1 MNHKHFNSSVY
12 TDFVRRKANTRLYT
26 DDLIKNIPQSERNSI
41 VSRPPMSDIF
51 TSGIFNDF
59 KYMLHVTDSAVEPA
73 RDWYIDTFIGP
84 SGTITSP
91 FNDSE
96 PNIAYSDNKLYY
108 TSAHNRLSVVNLL
121 NNVVTPV
128 AGNGTTNDAINDSNP
143 TSSPLPTITAT
154 AVDGNKN
161 IYISALGVI
170 YMIPFLT
177 GTYFTQSMTAGRI
190 YRIAGISSNTFG
202 DIIEDILAVNVA
214 IASIYYMNVD
224 SSGNLFLS
232 HTYTNDSSTTVMMP
246 NANGTFFGRNM
257 SGGRLY
263 IVAGTATA
271 EIFNGDDI
279 LATSSNLYSSL
290 CVINDSL
297 GNLIISDSFNN
308 RIRMVPRVVGTYFGV
323 SMPTIGYIYTIAG
336 NGTSG
341 LSGDDGSDAVSARLR
356 VPDGLALDSNGNL
369 YFSDKY
375 NHRIR
380 KVTSNGKIYNIAG
393 NSESGIENGGY
404 EGDDGLASQS
414 KLVLPTNISI
424 QDDNTMYVAE
434 NERGSLSSRI
444 RILTFIP
451 VS

>member
-1 MNHKHFNSSVY
+1 
-12 TDFVRRKANTRLYT
+12 
-26 DDLIKNIPQSERNSI
+26 
-41 VSRPPMSDIF
+41 MSDIF

-84 SGTITSP
+84 DGTITSP
-91 FNDSE
+91 FNDTI

-143 TSSPLPTITAT
+143 TSSPLPTISAT
-154 AVDGNKN
+154 TVDGNKN
-161 IYISALGVI
+161 IYIASSGAI

-190 YRIAGISSNTFG
+190 YRIAGLSSNTYG
-202 DIIEDILAVNVA
+202 NIVEDILAVNVA
-214 IASIYYMNVD
+214 ITTIYYINVD

-232 HTYTNDSSTTVMMP
+232 HLDINDLSSTVMMP

-263 IVAGTATA
+263 IIAGTTTGGF
-271 EIFNGDDI
+271 FNGDDI
-279 LATSSNLYSSL
+279 LATSSNLYIAL

-308 RIRMVPRVVGTYFGV
+308 RIRMVPKVAGTYFGV

-336 NGTSG
+336 NGTPG
-341 LSGDDGSDAVSARLR
+341 LSGDDGSEAVSARLR

-393 NSESGIENGGY
+393 NSISGIEYGGY

-414 KLVLPTNISI
+414 KLVLPSNIFI

-444 RILTFIP
+444 RRLTFIP

>member
-1 MNHKHFNSSVY
+1 
-12 TDFVRRKANTRLYT
+12 
-26 DDLIKNIPQSERNSI
+26 
-41 VSRPPMSDIF
+41 MSDIF

-84 SGTITSP
+84 DGTITSS
-91 FNDSE
+91 FNDNE

-121 NNVVTPV
+121 NNAVTPV

-143 TSSPLPTITAT
+143 TSSPLPIISAT
-154 AVDGNKN
+154 TVDGNKN
-161 IYISALGVI
+161 IYIASAGVI

-190 YRIAGISSNTFG
+190 YRIAGLSSGNIG
-202 DIIEDILAVNVA
+202 NIVEDILAVDVA
-214 IASIYYMNVD
+214 IAVIYYINVD

-232 HTYTNDSSTTVMMP
+232 HTDDSSTTVMMP
-246 NANGTFFGRNM
+246 NADGTFFGRNM

-263 IVAGTATA
+263 IVAGTTTGDF
-271 EIFNGDDI
+271 FNGDDI
-279 LATSSNLYSSL
+279 LATSSNLYSPL

-297 GNLIISDSFNN
+297 GNLIISDSLNN
-308 RIRMVPRVVGTYFGV
+308 RIRMVPRVAGTYFGV

-336 NGTSG
+336 NGTPG
-341 LSGDDGSDAVSARLR
+341 LSGDDGSEAVSARLR
-356 VPDGLALDSNGNL
+356 VPGGLALDSNGNL
-369 YFSDKY
+369 YFSDRY

-393 NSESGIENGGY
+393 NSESGIPYGGY

-414 KLVLPTNISI
+414 KLVIPADISI

-434 NERGSLSSRI
+434 HKLGLVNSRI

>member
-1 MNHKHFNSSVY
+1 
-12 TDFVRRKANTRLYT
+12 
-26 DDLIKNIPQSERNSI
+26 
-41 VSRPPMSDIF
+41 MSDIF

-59 KYMLHVTDSAVEPA
+59 KYMLHLTDSAVEPA

-84 SGTITSP
+84 DGTITSP
-91 FNDSE
+91 FNDNE

-121 NNVVTPV
+121 NNAVTPV

-143 TSSPLPTITAT
+143 TSSPLPTISAT
-154 AVDGNKN
+154 TVDGNKN
-161 IYISALGVI
+161 IYIASSGVI

-190 YRIAGISSNTFG
+190 YRIAGLSSGNIG
-202 DIIEDILAVNVA
+202 NIVENMLAVDVA
-214 IASIYYMNVD
+214 IGAIYYINVD

-232 HTYTNDSSTTVMMP
+232 HGDGAPTTTVMMP

-263 IVAGTATA
+263 IVAGTTTGNV
-271 EIFNGDDI
+271 FNGDDI
-279 LATSSNLYSSL
+279 LATSSNLYFSL

-308 RIRMVPRVVGTYFGV
+308 RIRMVPRVAGTYFGV

-336 NGTSG
+336 SGTPG
-341 LSGDDGSDAVSARLR
+341 LSGDDGSEAVSARLR
-356 VPDGLALDSNGNL
+356 VPNGLTLDSSGNL
-369 YFSDKY
+369 YFSDRY

-393 NSESGIENGGY
+393 NSVSGSGNGGY

-414 KLVLPTNISI
+414 KLVLPSNIFI

-434 NERGSLSSRI
+434 NADFSFSSRI